1 MLPPPITSRLIHFG
15 TFKVDLRTGEIHKNG
30 FRIRLQ
36 EQPFQVLAMLLAHA
50 GDLVT
55 REELRRALWPTD
67 TFVDFDQG
75 LNKAINKIRTALG
88 DSAEQPRYIETLP
101 KRGYRLIVT
110 VSLTNT
116 DAEPPNGSERLLP
129 GADARDGTGEPVG
142 DCAAAAWFENWG
154 LTVRGHEGPAIAQRL
169 RRRWSGGCWN

>member
-1 MLPPPITSRLIHFG
+1 MLPSPTSSRLIHFG
-15 TFKVDLRTGEIHKNG
+15 TFQVDLRTGEIHMNG

-50 GDLVT
+50 GDVVT
-55 REELRRALWPTD
+55 RGELRHRLWPDD

-75 LNKAINKIRTALG
+75 LNKAINKIRSALG
-88 DSAEQPRYIETLP
+88 DSAKHPCYVETLP

-116 DAEPPNGSERLLP
+116 DAKPPNGSERLLP
-129 GADARDGTGEPVG
+129 QADARDEIGEPVG
-142 DCAAAAWFENWG
+142 DCAAAA
-154 LTVRGHEGPAIAQRL
+154 
-169 RRRWSGGCWN
+169 